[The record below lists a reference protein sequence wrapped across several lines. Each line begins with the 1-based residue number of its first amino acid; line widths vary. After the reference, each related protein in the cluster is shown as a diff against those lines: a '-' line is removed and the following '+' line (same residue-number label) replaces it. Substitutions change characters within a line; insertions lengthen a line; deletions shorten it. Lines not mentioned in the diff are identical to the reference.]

1 MMLGACVPAPSKV
14 HPPRGRCPLSP
25 VHPHGRSRAGASRRF
40 PLSGRCRC
48 RWSPVGVGGFAAC
61 RAAAPAGAP
70 PAGPAPCAEEPAP
83 AMSNTTS
90 PPVPGVPGDSLVGY
104 VLVPFLLITLVGG
117 VLAVV
122 MYVRKRRRF
131 DRLRHRLLPMYS
143 YDPGEEPAEA
153 ERELLVEAEGAR
165 VAPGWGGSQPRR
177 PPRGDWRA

>member
-1 MMLGACVPAPSKV
+1 
-14 HPPRGRCPLSP
+14 
-25 VHPHGRSRAGASRRF
+25 
-40 PLSGRCRC
+40 
-48 RWSPVGVGGFAAC
+48 
-61 RAAAPAGAP
+61 
-70 PAGPAPCAEEPAP
+70 
-83 AMSNTTS
+83 MSNTTS

-122 MYVRKRRRF
+122 MYVRKRR
-131 DRLRHRLLPMYS
+131 S